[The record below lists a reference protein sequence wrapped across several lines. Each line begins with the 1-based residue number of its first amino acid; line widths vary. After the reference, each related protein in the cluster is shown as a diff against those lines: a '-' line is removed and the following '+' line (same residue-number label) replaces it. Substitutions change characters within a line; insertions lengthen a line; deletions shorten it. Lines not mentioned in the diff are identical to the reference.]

1 METFRERIN
10 IGEFESCADSVPCLS
25 HVDGDAVGVK
35 LEPEVDAV
43 AALHGAGRARQ
54 AVAPEA
60 GVGAAPPAALHRRRH
75 DIVRTVLRRIIR
87 AWWGCVPTSHEPGSF
102 SSAHLCTRSNRSCP
116 SEGSPDS
123 PPPGKRSRPG
133 KPREG
138 RISRNSASF
147 CAMKM
152 KQLCASDVCS

>member
-1 METFRERIN
+1 METFRESID

-75 DIVRTVLRRIIR
+75 DIVRTVLKRIIR
-87 AWWGCVPTSHEPGSF
+87 ANFPRAGVFLISLPLHSLQQILSF
-102 SSAHLCTRSNRSCP
+102 
-116 SEGSPDS
+116 
-123 PPPGKRSRPG
+123 
-133 KPREG
+133 
-138 RISRNSASF
+138 
-147 CAMKM
+147 
-152 KQLCASDVCS
+152 